1 MSGASSETLKSPPI
15 RYANELER
23 EASVGFQRV
32 EYIQAY
38 FVVKVTVY
46 SEIHFV
52 MVGISCSHGLIRSIL
67 SHQACPVYNH

>member
-1 MSGASSETLKSPPI
+1 MKMTIIIVWSVVWNPQKPAN
-15 RYANELER
+15 YANELER

-38 FVVKVTVY
+38 FVVKATVY

-52 MVGISCSHGLIRSIL
+52 MIGIN
-67 SHQACPVYNH
+67 PVVMGW